1 MEYQNCKLYGIS
13 NKKYLSE
20 LLRIDVFKLKDIDR
34 HFSTD
39 FYISKSR
46 NKERHIYP
54 PKPYYKKILKRLNS
68 FLSRITLPDFVNG
81 GIKNKSYIMNGSY
94 HINNNHFLLLD
105 IKNFYPSTS
114 DYFVYRFFKNR
125 LNMSTDIAKICTLLV
140 TEPHPM
146 HDNYRHLP
154 QGYPTSSL
162 LSFLVYSDMY
172 IHLYNYAMVNNITFT
187 CFVDDLTFSSND
199 YISKSFKR
207 NISKIVRQFNLE
219 INSGKTMHRKIN
231 KGINITGTYI
241 KENKLFAP
249 NRLQKDLST
258 AYSKLCTAYEA
269 NPKDINQL
277 KSLCNQLQ
285 GYIVNV
291 ELIEEARSLDYMQ
304 NMITKVRRYIK
315 NKA

>member
-1 MEYQNCKLYGIS
+1 MDYQECKLYGIS

-20 LLRIDVFKLKDIDR
+20 LLHIEAFKLKDIDR
-34 HFSTD
+34 YFSTD
-39 FYISKSR
+39 FYISKNR

-54 PKPYYKKILKRLNS
+54 PKPNYKKILKRLNWY
-68 FLSRITLPDFVNG
+68 LSRISVPDFVNG
-81 GIKNKSYIMNGSY
+81 GVKNKSYVMNGLG
-94 HINNNHFLLLD
+94 HINSKHFLLLD

-140 TEPHPM
+140 TEPHPL

-172 IHLYNYAMVNNITFT
+172 IHLYNYAKQNNITFT
-187 CFVDDLTFSSND
+187 CFVDDLTFSSDD

-207 NISKIVRQFNLE
+207 NINKIVRQYNLE
-219 INSGKTMHRKIN
+219 INSRKTMHRRIN

-249 NRLQKDLST
+249 NRLQKDMSI
-258 AYSKLCTAYEA
+258 AFSELCAAYESSH
-269 NPKDINQL
+269 KDINRL
-277 KSLCNQLQ
+277 NLLCNQLQ

-291 ELIEEARSLDYMQ
+291 KLIEEERSLDYMQ

>member
-1 MEYQNCKLYGIS
+1 MDYQKCKLYGIS

-20 LLRIDVFKLKDIDR
+20 LLHIEAFKLKDIDR

-39 FYISKSR
+39 FYISKNR

-54 PKPYYKKILKRLNS
+54 PKPNYKKILKRLNW
-68 FLSRITLPDFVNG
+68 FLSRIPVPDFVNG
-81 GIKNKSYIMNGSY
+81 GVKNKSYVMNGLG
-94 HINNNHFLLLD
+94 HIKSKHFLLLD

-114 DYFVYRFFKNR
+114 DYFVYSFFKNR

-140 TEPHPM
+140 TEPHPL

-172 IHLYNYAMVNNITFT
+172 IHLYNYAKQNNITFT
-187 CFVDDLTFSSND
+187 CFVDDLTFSSDD

-207 NISKIVRQFNLE
+207 NIYKIIRQYNLE
-219 INSGKTMHRKIN
+219 INSRKTVQRRIN

-241 KENKLFAP
+241 KEKKLFAP
-249 NRLQKDLST
+249 NRLQKDMSI
-258 AYSKLCTAYEA
+258 AFSELCAAYEA
-269 NPKDINQL
+269 NPKDIKRLNL
-277 KSLCNQLQ
+277 LCNQLQ

-291 ELIEEARSLDYMQ
+291 KLIEEARSLEYMQ

-315 NKA
+315 NEA